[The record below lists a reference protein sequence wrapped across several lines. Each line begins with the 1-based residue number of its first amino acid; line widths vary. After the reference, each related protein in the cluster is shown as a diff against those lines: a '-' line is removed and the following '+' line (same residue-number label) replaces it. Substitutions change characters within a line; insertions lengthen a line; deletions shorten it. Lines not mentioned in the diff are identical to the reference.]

1 MMVVKK
7 YVTVVVAIGAAAAVS
22 LVVQVRAGGD
32 KIAFP
37 ENYSKGV
44 HYVTVDKPTKQVH
57 EFYAAP
63 AAIDAARKGEP
74 MPDGTVLVGVHYNA
88 KLDADGNPVKGPDGR
103 FIKAD
108 LRAYAVM
115 EKRKGWGTEY
125 SEDKRNGEWEYRVF
139 NADKTPN
146 EKVNLGVCFD
156 CHRPE
161 ANHDY
166 VYTYD
171 KLKTATR

>member
-1 MMVVKK
+1 MLTKK
-7 YVTVVVAIGAAAAVS
+7 YAVVAVAVGAAAALS
-22 LVVQVRAGGD
+22 LVVQVRAGAD

-37 ENYSKGV
+37 ENYAKGV
-44 HYVTVDKPTKQVH
+44 LYVTVDKPNKQVH

-63 AAIDAARKGEP
+63 AAIDAAHKGEP
-74 MPDGTVLVGVHYNA
+74 LPDGTVLIGVHYNA

-103 FIKAD
+103 LVKAD

-115 EKRKGWGTEY
+115 EKRKGWGTDY
-125 SEDKRNGEWEYRVF
+125 PEDKRNGEWEYRLF

-156 CHRPE
+156 CHRPQ
-161 ANHDY
+161 ASQDY
-166 VYTYD
+166 VYSYD
-171 KLKTATR
+171 KLKAATH